1 MPRRR
6 LPDHGAVGFLKLR
19 PLAEGLQEMMLA
31 AQGLQIGASGGAT
44 RSPGHGVIDI
54 GAVGDGVATGEPAQL
69 VAGTYEG
76 GKLGGGAVS
85 GAT

>member
-1 MPRRR
+1 
-6 LPDHGAVGFLKLR
+6 
-19 PLAEGLQEMMLA
+19 MLA

-76 GKLGGGAVS
+76 GKLGGGRYPVLRES
-85 GAT
+85 VRLRVRVPATAARADSAAPRGHG